1 MYEKSD
7 SGLQIKE
14 YKKKTIKQLREEMT
28 KRNIGYM
35 SGWSKMVLI
44 KRLME
49 EDKKGKYQP
58 DAQLEQFKI
67 MFKSLE
73 LEYEELQRDFN
84 ELGDKQTRLL
94 ELNNEYAKQKAS
106 IKERMKDI
114 EANKKFL
121 NTQRQSIIDDLDP
134 DW

>member
-1 MYEKSD
+1 MNGRS
-7 SGLQIKE
+7 
-14 YKKKTIKQLREEMT
+14 
-28 KRNIGYM
+28 IGYM
-35 SGWSKMVLI
+35 SNWTKPVLI

-58 DAQLEQFKI
+58 DAQLEQFK
-67 MFKSLE
+67 MMYKSLE
-73 LEYEELQRDFN
+73 LEYAELKRDFD
-84 ELGDKQTRLL
+84 ELGNKQTRLL

-114 EANKKFL
+114 EANQKFL
-121 NTQRQSIIDDLDP
+121 DSQRQSIVDDLDP

>member
-7 SGLQIKE
+7 SRLQMKE
-14 YKKKTIKQLREEMT
+14 YKKKTIKQLREEMNG
-28 KRNIGYM
+28 RSIGYM
-35 SGWSKMVLI
+35 SNWTKPVLI

-49 EDKKGKYQP
+49 EEKKGKYQP
-58 DAQLEQFKI
+58 DAQLEQFK
-67 MFKSLE
+67 MMYKSLE
-73 LEYEELQRDFN
+73 LEYAELKRDFD
-84 ELGDKQTRLL
+84 ELGNKQTRLL

-114 EANKKFL
+114 EANQKFL
-121 NTQRQSIIDDLDP
+121 DSQRQSIVDDLDP